1 MIAALDATQTAVLTT
16 AMMPVLFVVLLWMGR
31 WLRRRQ
37 GVQLGVV
44 YVLFC
49 LALAIYVPLQTYRP
63 EFPYRDELTRR
74 WPGVLVLLGAFV
86 LIALIRRYVWELW
99 FEHRKQTRAPKF
111 LGELVALV
119 IVFVAVVVALE
130 LLMQKPIP
138 ALLAGSGIAAAI
150 IGFAMQD
157 LLGNIIAGMAIE
169 LGKPFRAGDWLV
181 VDGQHAEVIEVNW
194 RSTRLRT
201 NDDVC
206 MDIPN
211 KSIVGSPITNL
222 SYPTKQHA
230 SRLTIGFDY
239 TVSPNFVK
247 DCLVRAA
254 AHAPGVLASPPPKV
268 FLKAFGDFA
277 ILYEIK
283 FWMENEAI
291 FNDIL
296 DAIKTNVWY
305 EAQRNN
311 IRIPFPIR
319 TLQIDRPKIRHDESL
334 QQARTS
340 VRKQPFLQ
348 LLDTAQT
355 DKLLMHAKLLR
366 FGRGEKVIEQGERG
380 ESMFM
385 LLQGEADVFVSVN
398 GHDSHVATLKAG
410 DYFGEMS
417 LLTGEPR
424 SATVSATRDCEM
436 WEIQKGVLAEILQ
449 ENENLVQKLGELLA
463 KRRMETEGVLAA
475 TTERAEITAKQREYT
490 EGFLRKLY
498 SFFEL

>member
-1 MIAALDATQTAVLTT
+1 
-16 AMMPVLFVVLLWMGR
+16 
-31 WLRRRQ
+31 
-37 GVQLGVV
+37 
-44 YVLFC
+44 
-49 LALAIYVPLQTYRP
+49 
-63 EFPYRDELTRR
+63 
-74 WPGVLVLLGAFV
+74 
-86 LIALIRRYVWELW
+86 
-99 FEHRKQTRAPKF
+99 
-111 LGELVALV
+111 
-119 IVFVAVVVALE
+119 
-130 LLMQKPIP
+130 
-138 ALLAGSGIAAAI
+138 
-150 IGFAMQD
+150 
-157 LLGNIIAGMAIE
+157 
-169 LGKPFRAGDWLV
+169 
-181 VDGQHAEVIEVNW
+181 
-194 RSTRLRT
+194 
-201 NDDVC
+201 
-206 MDIPN
+206 
-211 KSIVGSPITNL
+211 
-222 SYPTKQHA
+222 
-230 SRLTIGFDY
+230 
-239 TVSPNFVK
+239 
-247 DCLVRAA
+247 
-254 AHAPGVLASPPPKV
+254 VLASPAPKV

-366 FGRGEKVIEQGERG
+366 FGRGEKVIEQGEHG

-475 TTERAEITAKQREYT
+475 TSERAEISAKQREYT
-490 EGFLRKLY
+490 DGFLRKLY

>member
-1 MIAALDATQTAVLTT
+1 MIAVLETTQSALLAATAV
-16 AMMPVLFVVLLWMGR
+16 PVIFVGLLWIGR
-31 WLRRRQ
+31 WLRRRR
-37 GVQLGVV
+37 GVRLGVV

-49 LALAIYVPLQTYRP
+49 LALAIYLPLRSYQP
-63 EFPYRDELTRR
+63 GFPYRDQVMA
-74 WPGVLVLLGAFV
+74 PLVSLLIVLGAFV
-86 LIALIRRYVWELW
+86 LIALIRRFVWELW
-99 FEHRKQTRAPKF
+99 FERKRQTRAPKF
-111 LGELVALV
+111 LGEV
-119 IVFVAVVVALE
+119 IAMVIIIVAVVSALQM
-130 LLMQKPIP
+130 LMQKSIP
-138 ALLAGSGIAAAI
+138 GLLAGSGIAAAI

-157 LLGNIIAGMAIE
+157 LLGNIIAGVAIE
-169 LGKPFRAGDWLV
+169 VGKPFKPGDWLIV
-181 VDGQHAEVIEVNW
+181 QGERAEVIEVNW

-206 MDIPN
+206 LDIPN
-211 KSIVGSPITNL
+211 KTIVGSTIINL

-230 SRLTIGFDY
+230 IRLRIGFDY
-239 TVSPNFVK
+239 NVAPNFVK
-247 DCLVRAA
+247 DCMVRAA
-254 AHAPGVLASPPPKV
+254 AHAPGVLAAPPPKV
-268 FLKAFGDFA
+268 FLRSFEDSA
-277 ILYEIK
+277 IHYEIK
-283 FWMENEAI
+283 FWIENEAA

-296 DAIKTNVWY
+296 DAIRTNIWY

-311 IRIPFPIR
+311 IRMPFPIR
-319 TLQIDRPKIRHDESL
+319 TLQIDRSKVRHDESL

-348 LLDTAQT
+348 LLDNEQT
-355 DKLLMHAKLLR
+355 DKLLTHAKLLR
-366 FGRGEKVIEQGERG
+366 FGRGERVIEQGDRG

-385 LLQGEADVFVSVN
+385 LLKGEADVSVTVD

-436 WEIQKGVLAEILQ
+436 WEIEKGVLAEILQ
-449 ENENLVQKLGELLA
+449 QNQNLVQKLGELLA

-475 TTERAEITAKQREYT
+475 TTERAEINAKQREYT
-490 EGFLRKLY
+490 DGFLRKLY